1 VDRLVTLS
9 PKSEEAKNF
18 HLGLGAT
25 HLRETPFANNFE
37 YSLFFA

>member
-25 HLRETPFANNFE
+25 HLRETDWANNFE
-37 YSLFFA
+37 YDLT